1 MCMHDYAMAPCQ
13 KQRECMTCKEHVCI
27 KGDHVTLD
35 RIRLLEAQTETL
47 LQQAMKADKD
57 GDFGA
62 DRWVDNHKWKLA
74 HVQAMRMALEQPD
87 VPDGAILR
95 IPDGHDPSPVRRALL
110 DLGVVEVPS
119 METLGP
125 KIIPLALT

>member
-1 MCMHDYAMAPCQ
+1 MCVHDYAMAPCQ

-27 KGDHVTLD
+27 KGDHVTFE
-35 RIRLLEAQTETL
+35 RLLLLENQTALL
-47 LQQAMKADKD
+47 LQQAQKAHEE

-74 HVQAMRMALEQPD
+74 HVRTMRIALEHPN
-87 VPDGAILR
+87 VPDGAVLR
-95 IPDGHDPSPVRRALL
+95 IPDEHDPSPVRRALI

-119 METLGP
+119 VEALHPRT
-125 KIIPLALT
+125 IPVALT